1 MATILIPT
9 PLRKYTNNQSKVSIP
24 GADISGIISNLVSTH
39 PEIRKH
45 LLDGAGGVRS
55 FVNVFVGQDDIKSLN
70 NLQTDVSEF
79 SIISIVPAIAGG
91 NYKGE

>member
-9 PLRKYTNNQSKVSIP
+9 PLRKYTDNQSKVSIQ
-24 GADISGIISNLVSTH
+24 GADISGVINNLVSTH

-55 FVNVFVGQDDIKSLN
+55 FVNVFVGQDDIRSLN
-70 NLQTDVSEF
+70 NLQTDVGEF
-79 SIISIVPAIAGG
+79 SVVSIVPAIAGG